1 MQVFDRNT
9 RPERM
14 KCMAPFL
21 KPSVLQTAP
30 PRLVHTT
37 VVRRSGIHKFS
48 ALKLAE
54 MSLP

>member
-1 MQVFDRNT
+1 MHVFDRNT
-9 RPERM
+9 RPERR
-14 KCMAPFL
+14 KCIAPFME
-21 KPSVLQTAP
+21 PSVLQTAS

-54 MSLP
+54 MSVP

>member
-9 RPERM
+9 RPESR
-14 KCMAPFL
+14 KCMAAFL
-21 KPSVLQTAP
+21 MPSVLQTAS
-30 PRLVHTT
+30 PRLVQTT

-54 MSLP
+54 MRVP

>member
-9 RPERM
+9 RPDRR
-14 KCMAPFL
+14 KCMAAFL
-21 KPSVLQTAP
+21 IPSVLQTAE
-30 PRLVHTT
+30 PRLVHAT

-54 MSLP
+54 MRVP